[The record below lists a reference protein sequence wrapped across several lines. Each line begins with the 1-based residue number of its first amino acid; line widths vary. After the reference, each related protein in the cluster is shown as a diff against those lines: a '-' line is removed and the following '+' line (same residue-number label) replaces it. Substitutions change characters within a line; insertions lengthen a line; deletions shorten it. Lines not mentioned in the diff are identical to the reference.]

1 MAEETSTESPASV
14 DPTVGFSVT
23 ELERK
28 LETEHKKLR
37 LVQDIASAISSSLDL
52 DKLLALIMEKVREL
66 MEADRATLFLV
77 SEDGTELWSK
87 ILKGG
92 ETQEIRLTVGEGIAG
107 WVASSGEVV
116 NIADAYIDN
125 RFQPAVDLRSGYR
138 TKSILCVAMRD
149 TTGEITGVVQLL
161 NKKDGPFTA
170 EDEELLSALSGQAAV
185 SIENAKLYHSVVAKN
200 VALLEAQD
208 KLQARTNEL
217 NVLYEIEREMTE
229 ALDLESLLHRLLHR
243 AMSIIESGS
252 GGIVLVEEDGNGP
265 RLLRFRTTV
274 GAGAKDLRQKTIG
287 FDTGLIGWSARNCEP
302 VISNNPGEDER
313 HTEAFAEILGVPA
326 NNIICAPLV
335 DGEEALGAIEL
346 RDKVDDQE
354 YSEGDLRM
362 LTLIAGQASRA
373 IQVHRSKQ
381 ELAEQNQ
388 LAGIGQ
394 MVAGVL
400 HDLKTPMT
408 IISGYAQ
415 LMAQLD
421 DAEKREAYVEQI
433 LLQFDLL
440 NGMTREV
447 LAFARGEST
456 VLIRK
461 VYMHRYMEQIAEQL
475 RYAFKDRNIKLE
487 VQEDYNGV
495 AFFDQQSML
504 RLVHNLARNA
514 ADAMRGKPGI
524 FRIVVRTEDGALC
537 FDFIDNGPGIPSEL
551 EGRLFELFAS
561 ATEGGSGLGLAIC
574 KKIVEDHEGTIK
586 YESKAGE
593 GTTFF
598 VRLPLEP
605 ASKTG

>member
-1 MAEETSTESPASV
+1 MSEESSTETAQGTSNGF
-14 DPTVGFSVT
+14 DPSD
-23 ELERK
+23 LERR
-28 LETEHKKLR
+28 LGTERKKLR
-37 LVQDIASAISSSLDL
+37 LVQEIASAISSSLDL
-52 DKLLALIMEKVREL
+52 DRLLALIMEKVREL
-66 MEADRATLFLV
+66 MQADRATLFLV
-77 SEDGTELWSK
+77 SDDGSELWSK
-87 ILKGG
+87 ILDGG

-116 NIADAYIDN
+116 NIADAYIDK

-149 TTGEITGVVQLL
+149 TTGVITGVMQLL
-161 NKKDGPFTA
+161 NKEDGPFLA

-185 SIENAKLYHSVVAKN
+185 SIENAKLYTSVVAKN

-217 NVLYEIEREMTE
+217 NVLYEIEREMAE

-243 AMSIIESGS
+243 AMSVIEAGAGS
-252 GGIVLVEEDGNGP
+252 IVLVEEDGSGP
-265 RLLRFRTTV
+265 RKLRFRTTA
-274 GAGAKDLRQKTIG
+274 GAGARDLQTKTIDL
-287 FDTGLIGWSARNCEP
+287 DTGIIGWSARHCES
-302 VISNNPGEDER
+302 VISNKPSEDER
-313 HTEAFAEILGVPA
+313 HTEMFTGKKGVPVR
-326 NNIICAPLV
+326 NLICAPLI

-346 RDKVDDQE
+346 RDRADSQDFA
-354 YSEGDLRM
+354 EGDLRM

-373 IQVHRSKQ
+373 IQVHKSKQ
-381 ELAEQNQ
+381 ELAEKNQ

-394 MVAGVL
+394 MVASVL

-421 DAEKREAYVEQI
+421 DAAKREAYVEQI
-433 LLQFDLL
+433 LQQFDLL

-495 AFFDQQSML
+495 AFFDQQSLL

-514 ADAMRGKPGI
+514 ADAMRGKPGT
-524 FRIVVRTEDGALC
+524 FRIIARTEANVLC
-537 FDFIDNGPGIPSEL
+537 FDFIDNGPGIPAEL
-551 EGRLFELFAS
+551 EGRLFELFSS
-561 ATEGGSGLGLAIC
+561 ATDGGTGLGLAIC
-574 KKIVEDHEGTIK
+574 KKIVEDHEGTIH

-605 ASKTG
+605 AAKKLD

>member
-1 MAEETSTESPASV
+1 MSEESSTKTSPKVHA
-14 DPTVGFSVT
+14 GF
-23 ELERK
+23 ELADLERR
-28 LETEHKKLR
+28 LETERKKLR
-37 LVQDIASAISSSLDL
+37 LVQEIASAVSSSLDL
-52 DKLLALIMEKVREL
+52 DRLLALIMEKVREL
-66 MEADRATLFLV
+66 MQADRATLFLV

-87 ILKGG
+87 VLDGG
-92 ETQEIRLTVGEGIAG
+92 ESQEIRLTVGEGIAG

-149 TTGEITGVVQLL
+149 TTGGITGVMQLL
-161 NKKDGPFTA
+161 NKKDGPFLE

-217 NVLYEIEREMTE
+217 NVLYEIEREMAE
-229 ALDLESLLHRLLHR
+229 ALDLESLFHRLLHR
-243 AMSIIESGS
+243 AMSVIEAGAGS
-252 GGIVLVEEDGNGP
+252 IALVEEDGNGP
-265 RLLRFRTTV
+265 KKLRFRTTA
-274 GAGAKDLRQKTIG
+274 GAGARDLRQKAVEL
-287 FDTGLIGWSARNCEP
+287 DSGLIGWSTRKCES
-302 VISNNPGEDER
+302 VISNSPRSDMRATNM
-313 HTEAFAEILGVPA
+313 FADKIGVPA
-326 NNIICAPLV
+326 RNLICAPLV
-335 DGEEALGAIEL
+335 DGDEALGAIEL
-346 RDKVDDQE
+346 RDRE
-354 YSEGDLRM
+354 GSEGFTDGDLRM

-373 IQVHRSKQ
+373 IQVHQSKQ
-381 ELAEQNQ
+381 ELAEKNQ

-394 MVAGVL
+394 MVASVL

-421 DAEKREAYVEQI
+421 DAAQREAYVEQI
-433 LLQFDLL
+433 LQQFDLL

-461 VYMHRYMEQIAEQL
+461 VYMHRYMEQVAEQL
-475 RYAFKDRNIKLE
+475 RYAFKDRSIKLE

-495 AFFDQQSML
+495 AFFDQQSLL

-514 ADAMRGKPGI
+514 ADAMRGKPGV
-524 FRIVVRTEDGALC
+524 FKIVARTEAKTLC
-537 FDFIDNGPGIPSEL
+537 LDFIDNGPGIPAEL
-551 EGRLFELFAS
+551 EGRLFELFSS
-561 ATEGGSGLGLAIC
+561 ATSGGSGLGLAIC
-574 KKIVEDHEGTIK
+574 KKIVEDHDGTIH

-605 ASKTG
+605 ATKKIG

>member
-1 MAEETSTESPASV
+1 MSEESSTETAQGERNGF
-14 DPTVGFSVT
+14 DPSD
-23 ELERK
+23 LERR
-28 LETEHKKLR
+28 LGTERKKLR

-52 DKLLALIMEKVREL
+52 DRLLALIMEKVREL
-66 MEADRATLFLV
+66 MQADRATLFLV
-77 SEDGTELWSK
+77 SDDGTELWSK
-87 ILKGG
+87 ILDGG

-149 TTGEITGVVQLL
+149 TTGVITGVMQLL
-161 NKKDGPFTA
+161 NKENGPFLA

-185 SIENAKLYHSVVAKN
+185 SIENAKLYTSVVAKN

-217 NVLYEIEREMTE
+217 NVLYEIEREMAE

-243 AMSIIESGS
+243 AMSVIEAGAGS
-252 GGIVLVEEDGNGP
+252 IVLVEEDGSGP
-265 RLLRFRTTV
+265 RKLRFRTTA
-274 GAGAKDLRQKTIG
+274 GAGARDLKTKTIDL
-287 FDTGLIGWSARNCEP
+287 DTGIIGWSARHCES
-302 VISNNPGEDER
+302 VISNRPSEDER
-313 HTEAFAEILGVPA
+313 HTEMFTGKKGVPVR
-326 NNIICAPLV
+326 NVICAPLI

-346 RDKVDDQE
+346 RDRADAQDFA
-354 YSEGDLRM
+354 EGDLRM

-373 IQVHRSKQ
+373 IQVHKSKQ
-381 ELAEQNQ
+381 ELAEKNQ

-394 MVAGVL
+394 MVASVL

-421 DAEKREAYVEQI
+421 DAAKREAYVEQI
-433 LLQFDLL
+433 LQQFDLL

-495 AFFDQQSML
+495 AFFDQQSLL

-514 ADAMRGKPGI
+514 ADAMRGKPGT
-524 FRIVVRTEDGALC
+524 FRIIARTEADVLC
-537 FDFIDNGPGIPSEL
+537 FDFIDNGPGIPAEL
-551 EGRLFELFAS
+551 EGRLFELFSS
-561 ATEGGSGLGLAIC
+561 ATDGGTGLGLAIC
-574 KKIVEDHEGTIK
+574 KKIVEDHEGTIH

-605 ASKTG
+605 AAKKLD

>member
-1 MAEETSTESPASV
+1 MSEESSTKTALGPQIGF
-14 DPTVGFSVT
+14 DPSD
-23 ELERK
+23 LERR
-28 LETEHKKLR
+28 LETERKKLR

-52 DKLLALIMEKVREL
+52 DRLLALIMEKVREL
-66 MEADRATLFLV
+66 MQADRATLFLV

-87 ILKGG
+87 ILDGG
-92 ETQEIRLTVGEGIAG
+92 ESQEIRLTVGEGIAG

-116 NIADAYIDN
+116 NIADAYIDE

-149 TTGEITGVVQLL
+149 TTGEITGVMQLL
-161 NKKDGPFTA
+161 NKEDGPFLG
-170 EDEELLSALSGQAAV
+170 EDEELLRALSGQAAV

-217 NVLYEIEREMTE
+217 NVLYEIEREMAE

-243 AMSIIESGS
+243 AMSVIEAGAGS
-252 GGIVLVEEDGNGP
+252 IVLVESDGSGP
-265 RLLRFRTTV
+265 KKLRFRTTA
-274 GAGAKDLRQKTIG
+274 GAGARDLRTKTI
-287 FDTGLIGWSARNCEP
+287 DLETGIIGWSARHCES
-302 VISNNPGEDER
+302 VISNNPSEDER
-313 HTEAFAEILGVPA
+313 HTKILADKLGVPVR
-326 NNIICAPLV
+326 NLICAPLI

-346 RDKVDDQE
+346 RDRADSQDFT
-354 YSEGDLRM
+354 EGDLRM

-373 IQVHRSKQ
+373 IQIHKSKQ
-381 ELAEQNQ
+381 ELAEKNQ

-394 MVAGVL
+394 MVASVL

-421 DAEKREAYVEQI
+421 DAAKREAYVEQI
-433 LLQFDLL
+433 LQQFDLL

-495 AFFDQQSML
+495 AFFDQQSLL

-524 FRIVVRTEDGALC
+524 FRIVARVESDALC
-537 FDFIDNGPGIPSEL
+537 FDFIDNGPGIPAEL
-551 EGRLFELFAS
+551 EGRLFELFSS
-561 ATEGGSGLGLAIC
+561 ATDGGSGLGLAIC
-574 KKIVEDHEGTIK
+574 KKIVEDHEGTIH

-605 ASKTG
+605 AKPTN

>member
-1 MAEETSTESPASV
+1 MSEESSTETAQGERNGF
-14 DPTVGFSVT
+14 DPSD
-23 ELERK
+23 LERR
-28 LETEHKKLR
+28 LGTERKKLR

-52 DKLLALIMEKVREL
+52 DRLLALIMEKVREL
-66 MEADRATLFLV
+66 MQADRATLFLV
-77 SEDGTELWSK
+77 SDDGTELWSK
-87 ILKGG
+87 ILDGG

-149 TTGEITGVVQLL
+149 TTGVITGVMQLL
-161 NKKDGPFTA
+161 NKENGPFLA

-185 SIENAKLYHSVVAKN
+185 SIENAKLYTSVVAKN

-217 NVLYEIEREMTE
+217 NVLYEIEREMAE

-243 AMSIIESGS
+243 AMSVIEAGAGS
-252 GGIVLVEEDGNGP
+252 IVLVEEDGSGP
-265 RLLRFRTTV
+265 RKLRFRTTA
-274 GAGAKDLRQKTIG
+274 GAGARDLKTKTIDL
-287 FDTGLIGWSARNCEP
+287 DTGIIGWSARHCES
-302 VISNNPGEDER
+302 VISNRPSEDER
-313 HTEAFAEILGVPA
+313 HTEMFTGKKGVPVR
-326 NNIICAPLV
+326 NVICAPLI

-346 RDKVDDQE
+346 RDRADAQDFA
-354 YSEGDLRM
+354 EGDLRM

-373 IQVHRSKQ
+373 IQVHKSKQ
-381 ELAEQNQ
+381 ELAEKNQ

-394 MVAGVL
+394 MVASVL

-421 DAEKREAYVEQI
+421 DAAKREAYVEQI
-433 LLQFDLL
+433 LQQFDLL

-487 VQEDYNGV
+487 VQENYNGV
-495 AFFDQQSML
+495 AFFDQQSLL

-514 ADAMRGKPGI
+514 ADAMRGKPGT
-524 FRIVVRTEDGALC
+524 FRIIARTEADVLC
-537 FDFIDNGPGIPSEL
+537 FDFIDNGPGIPAEL
-551 EGRLFELFAS
+551 EGRLFELFSS
-561 ATEGGSGLGLAIC
+561 ATDGGTGLGLAIC
-574 KKIVEDHEGTIK
+574 KKIVEDHEGTIH

-605 ASKTG
+605 AAKKLD

>member
-1 MAEETSTESPASV
+1 MSEESSTKTALGPQIGF
-14 DPTVGFSVT
+14 DPSD
-23 ELERK
+23 LERR
-28 LETEHKKLR
+28 LETERKKLR

-52 DKLLALIMEKVREL
+52 DRLLALIMEKVREL
-66 MEADRATLFLV
+66 MQADRATLFLV

-87 ILKGG
+87 ILDGG
-92 ETQEIRLTVGEGIAG
+92 ESQEIRLTVGEGIAG

-116 NIADAYIDN
+116 NIADAYIDE

-149 TTGEITGVVQLL
+149 TTGEITGVMQLL
-161 NKKDGPFTA
+161 NKEDGPFLG
-170 EDEELLSALSGQAAV
+170 EDEELLRALSGQAAV

-217 NVLYEIEREMTE
+217 NVLYEIEREMAE

-243 AMSIIESGS
+243 AMSVIEAGAGS
-252 GGIVLVEEDGNGP
+252 IVLVESDGSGP
-265 RLLRFRTTV
+265 KKLRFRTTA
-274 GAGAKDLRQKTIG
+274 GAGARDLRTKTIDL
-287 FDTGLIGWSARNCEP
+287 DTGIIGWSARHCES
-302 VISNNPGEDER
+302 VISNNPSEDER
-313 HTEAFAEILGVPA
+313 HTKILADKLGVPVR
-326 NNIICAPLV
+326 NLICAPLIE
-335 DGEEALGAIEL
+335 GEEALGAIEL
-346 RDKVDDQE
+346 RDRADSQ
-354 YSEGDLRM
+354 YFTEGDLRM

-373 IQVHRSKQ
+373 IQIHKSKQ
-381 ELAEQNQ
+381 ELTEKNQ

-394 MVAGVL
+394 MVASVL

-421 DAEKREAYVEQI
+421 DAAKREAYVEQI
-433 LLQFDLL
+433 LQQFDLL

-495 AFFDQQSML
+495 AFFDQQSLL

-524 FRIVVRTEDGALC
+524 FRIVARVESDALC
-537 FDFIDNGPGIPSEL
+537 FDFIDNGPGIPAEL
-551 EGRLFELFAS
+551 EGRLFELFSS
-561 ATEGGSGLGLAIC
+561 ATDGGSGLGLAIC
-574 KKIVEDHEGTIK
+574 KKIVEDHEGTIH

-605 ASKTG
+605 AKPTN

>member
-1 MAEETSTESPASV
+1 MSEESSTKTALGPQIGF
-14 DPTVGFSVT
+14 DPSD
-23 ELERK
+23 LERR
-28 LETEHKKLR
+28 LETERKKLR

-52 DKLLALIMEKVREL
+52 DRLLALIMEKVREL
-66 MEADRATLFLV
+66 MQADRATLFLV

-87 ILKGG
+87 ILDGG
-92 ETQEIRLTVGEGIAG
+92 ESQEIRLTVGEGIAG

-116 NIADAYIDN
+116 NIADAYIDE

-149 TTGEITGVVQLL
+149 TTGEITGVMQLL
-161 NKKDGPFTA
+161 NKEDGPFLG
-170 EDEELLSALSGQAAV
+170 EDEELLRALSGQAAV

-217 NVLYEIEREMTE
+217 NVLYEIEREMAE

-243 AMSIIESGS
+243 AMSVIEAGAGS
-252 GGIVLVEEDGNGP
+252 IVLVESDGSGP
-265 RLLRFRTTV
+265 KKLRFRTTA
-274 GAGAKDLRQKTIG
+274 GAGARDLRTKTIDL
-287 FDTGLIGWSARNCEP
+287 DTGIIGWSARHCES
-302 VISNNPGEDER
+302 VISNNPSEDER
-313 HTEAFAEILGVPA
+313 HTKILADKLGVPVR
-326 NNIICAPLV
+326 NLICAPLIE
-335 DGEEALGAIEL
+335 GEEALGAIEL
-346 RDKVDDQE
+346 RDRADSQ
-354 YSEGDLRM
+354 YFTEGDLRM

-373 IQVHRSKQ
+373 IQIHKSKQ
-381 ELAEQNQ
+381 ELAEKNQ

-394 MVAGVL
+394 MVASVL

-421 DAEKREAYVEQI
+421 DAAKREAYVEQI
-433 LLQFDLL
+433 LQQFDLL

-495 AFFDQQSML
+495 AFFDQQSLL

-524 FRIVVRTEDGALC
+524 FRIVARVESDALC
-537 FDFIDNGPGIPSEL
+537 FDFIDNGPGIPAEL
-551 EGRLFELFAS
+551 EGRLFELFSS
-561 ATEGGSGLGLAIC
+561 ATDGGSGLGLAIC
-574 KKIVEDHEGTIK
+574 KKIVEDHEGTIH

-605 ASKTG
+605 AKPTN

>member
-1 MAEETSTESPASV
+1 MEF
-14 DPTVGFSVT
+14 DPSD
-23 ELERK
+23 LERR
-28 LETEHKKLR
+28 LETERKKLR

-52 DKLLALIMEKVREL
+52 DRLLALIMEKVREL
-66 MEADRATLFLV
+66 MQADRATLFLV

-87 ILKGG
+87 ILDGG
-92 ETQEIRLTVGEGIAG
+92 ESQEIRLTVGEGIAG

-116 NIADAYIDN
+116 NIADAYIDE

-149 TTGEITGVVQLL
+149 TTGEITGVMQLL
-161 NKKDGPFTA
+161 NKEDGPFLG
-170 EDEELLSALSGQAAV
+170 EDEELLRALSGQAAV

-217 NVLYEIEREMTE
+217 NVLYEIEREMAE

-243 AMSIIESGS
+243 AMSVIEAGAGS
-252 GGIVLVEEDGNGP
+252 IVLVESDGSGP
-265 RLLRFRTTV
+265 KKLRFRTTA
-274 GAGAKDLRQKTIG
+274 GAGARDLRTKTIDL
-287 FDTGLIGWSARNCEP
+287 DTGIIGWSARHCES
-302 VISNNPGEDER
+302 VISNNPSEDER
-313 HTEAFAEILGVPA
+313 HTKILADKLGVPA
-326 NNIICAPLV
+326 RNLICAPLI

-346 RDKVDDQE
+346 RDRADSQDFT
-354 YSEGDLRM
+354 EGDLRM

-373 IQVHRSKQ
+373 IQIHKSKQ
-381 ELAEQNQ
+381 ELAEKNQ

-394 MVAGVL
+394 MVASVL

-421 DAEKREAYVEQI
+421 DAAKREAYVEQI
-433 LLQFDLL
+433 LQQFDLL

-495 AFFDQQSML
+495 AFFDQQSLL

-524 FRIVVRTEDGALC
+524 FRIVARVESDVLC
-537 FDFIDNGPGIPSEL
+537 FDFIDNGPGIPAEL
-551 EGRLFELFAS
+551 EGRLFELFSS
-561 ATEGGSGLGLAIC
+561 ATDGGSGLGLAIC
-574 KKIVEDHEGTIK
+574 KKIVEDHEGTIH

-605 ASKTG
+605 AKSTN

>member
-1 MAEETSTESPASV
+1 MSEESSTKTSPGAH
-14 DPTVGFSVT
+14 VGFDPSD
-23 ELERK
+23 LERR
-28 LETEHKKLR
+28 LETERKKLR
-37 LVQDIASAISSSLDL
+37 LVQEIASAISSSLDL
-52 DKLLALIMEKVREL
+52 DRLLALIMEKVREL
-66 MEADRATLFLV
+66 MQADRATLFLV
-77 SEDGTELWSK
+77 SDDGNELWSK
-87 ILKGG
+87 ILDGG
-92 ETQEIRLTVGEGIAG
+92 ETQEIRLNVGEGIAG

-116 NIADAYIDN
+116 NIGDAYIDK

-149 TTGEITGVVQLL
+149 TTGVITGVMQLL
-161 NKKDGPFTA
+161 NKEDGPFLA
-170 EDEELLSALSGQAAV
+170 EDEELLSALSGQAAI

-217 NVLYEIEREMTE
+217 NVLYEIEREMAE

-243 AMSIIESGS
+243 AMSVIEAGAGS
-252 GGIVLVEEDGNGP
+252 IVLIEVDGNGP
-265 RLLRFRTTV
+265 RKLRYRTTA
-274 GAGAKDLRQKTIG
+274 GAGARQLRKKTIDLDSG
-287 FDTGLIGWSARNCEP
+287 IIGWSARHCES
-302 VISNNPGEDER
+302 VISNNPAEDER
-313 HTEAFAEILGVPA
+313 HTKMFADKLGVPA
-326 NNIICAPLV
+326 RNLICAPLV

-346 RDKVDDQE
+346 RNRADSQDFT
-354 YSEGDLRM
+354 EGDLRM

-373 IQVHRSKQ
+373 MQVHKSKQ
-381 ELAEQNQ
+381 ELAEKNQ

-394 MVAGVL
+394 MVASVL

-421 DAEKREAYVEQI
+421 DAAKREEYVEQI
-433 LLQFDLL
+433 LQQFDLL

-495 AFFDQQSML
+495 AFFDQQSLL

-514 ADAMRGKPGI
+514 ADAMRGKPGT
-524 FRIVVRTEDGALC
+524 FRIVARTDADALC
-537 FDFIDNGPGIPSEL
+537 FDFIDNGPGIPAEL
-551 EGRLFELFAS
+551 EGRLFELFSS
-561 ATEGGSGLGLAIC
+561 ATDGGSGLGLAIC
-574 KKIVEDHEGTIK
+574 KKIVEDHEGTIH
-586 YESKAGE
+586 YESKVGE

-605 ASKTG
+605 ASKTD